1 MSDAGEV
8 AGFVLEVTVEAL
20 SGLGEVDFDSGSKRK
35 KRRWA
40 LATAGTIVAVVIG
53 TVLFLLYA

>member
-8 AGFVLEVTVEAL
+8 AGFVLEATVEAL
-20 SGLGEVDFDSGSKRK
+20 SALGEVDFDSGSKRK

-40 LATAGTIVAVVIG
+40 IATLVIVVAVVIG
-53 TVLFLLYA
+53 TVLFLLFV